1 MIRLTPPYF
10 FAEFLKPQG
19 KASPTARER
28 TLGLTA
34 KDREW
39 LYNLYLATDESRQDT
54 RRHDHPM
61 RVEKVLI
68 NISGKPPIPLAG
80 AFAISPTPD
89 DAKALLYTPDNGIQ
103 VYDSHA
109 ELLNEL
115 TEQLEDPLQSAPL
128 LNYLS
133 TDQRNSLGADTPMVL
148 TTQIIEGD
156 VMPEQGRMLQAC
168 QLDNVKAMLGHL
180 QKTPTLPDMLDTL
193 LSIMGRQQFK
203 HLDLRDTRVNVFT
216 REAEQATPRWVNVL
230 TLSEA
235 LLQFYVRHGWPEGQT
250 REYANPKHDTTDLT
264 TAEREEDR
272 QRWEALIEQ
281 SSSIF
286 SKLLE
291 SLLQTYW
298 NEDIDSGTSRV
309 DFFAQVMAQ
318 KFRLDVLLKRQ
329 SDIISA
335 DESDA
340 LQALFL
346 SDQSARSAHAEN
358 LDVQKVR
365 LYAPHQHY
373 V

>member
-1 MIRLTPPYF
+1 
-10 FAEFLKPQG
+10 
-19 KASPTARER
+19 
-28 TLGLTA
+28 
-34 KDREW
+34 
-39 LYNLYLATDESRQDT
+39 
-54 RRHDHPM
+54 
-61 RVEKVLI
+61 
-68 NISGKPPIPLAG
+68 
-80 AFAISPTPD
+80 
-89 DAKALLYTPDNGIQ
+89 
-103 VYDSHA
+103 
-109 ELLNEL
+109 
-115 TEQLEDPLQSAPL
+115 
-128 LNYLS
+128 
-133 TDQRNSLGADTPMVL
+133 

-318 KFRLDVLLKRQ
+318 KFRLDVLL
-329 SDIISA
+329 
-335 DESDA
+335 
-340 LQALFL
+340 
-346 SDQSARSAHAEN
+346 
-358 LDVQKVR
+358 
-365 LYAPHQHY
+365 
-373 V
+373 